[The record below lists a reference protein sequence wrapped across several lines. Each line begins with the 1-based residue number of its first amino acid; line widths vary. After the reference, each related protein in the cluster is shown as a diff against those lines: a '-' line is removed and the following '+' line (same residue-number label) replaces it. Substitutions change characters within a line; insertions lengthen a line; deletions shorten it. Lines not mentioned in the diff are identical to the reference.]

1 MCQASLE
8 VQIQILVL
16 QLPGDQTL
24 SFERL
29 KVEASTSSAL
39 STLTILRSLKLVVP
53 YLSHVHHS
61 QT

>member
-1 MCQASLE
+1 MCQASLG

-29 KVEASTSSAL
+29 QVEASTSSAL
-39 STLTILRSLKLVVP
+39 STLTILRSLK
-53 YLSHVHHS
+53 
-61 QT
+61 